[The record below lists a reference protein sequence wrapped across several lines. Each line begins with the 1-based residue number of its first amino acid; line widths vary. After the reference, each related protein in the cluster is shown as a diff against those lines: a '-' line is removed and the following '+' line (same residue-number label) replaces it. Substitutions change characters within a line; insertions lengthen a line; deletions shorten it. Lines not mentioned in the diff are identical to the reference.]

1 MIAAFLSGVV
11 CAYVA
16 TGALLFWSMVAD
28 VGWPDD
34 RDAMGQML
42 LSAALWPRMFTAGR
56 E

>member
-1 MIAAFLSGVV
+1 MIAAFLAGALCTYIS
-11 CAYVA
+11 

-28 VGWPDD
+28 CGWPEDN
-34 RDAMGQML
+34 DAMGAML